1 MAPLRPKC
9 RPPRPQPLVFSIFR
23 RGGLHFEHHTP
34 HTRPPNGGFAL
45 HEGPTR
51 RRHAARGLHV
61 VQNPQHFLHVGATS
75 PVLPGRGAGMREKTR
90 PAQPLQRLF
99 REKTRP
105 ASPKTPKL
113 GCFQRAGRTISRTG
127 RGDMATLKP
136 MTPLQPLMQAT
147 VKPPSPLLAP
157 LQQPLKPTTP
167 LQPNNARKPPMSD
180 PQRRWRFQPAHLTG
194 PQRRRRFQL
203 RLDLHEQRRHGFH
216 AKDLR
221 HPRAATS
228 TLPRKL
234 ACSSIG

>member
-1 MAPLRPKC
+1 M
-9 RPPRPQPLVFSIFR
+9 
-23 RGGLHFEHHTP
+23 
-34 HTRPPNGGFAL
+34 
-45 HEGPTR
+45 
-51 RRHAARGLHV
+51 
-61 VQNPQHFLHVGATS
+61 QNPQHFLHVGATS

-180 PQRRWRFQPAHLTG
+180 PQRR
-194 PQRRRRFQL
+194 RRFQL
-203 RLDLHEQRRHGFH
+203 KLDLREQRRQGFQSHAGTSEQRRQQFH
-216 AKDLR
+216 ATDQQHR
-221 HPRAATS
+221 RAATG